1 MSGDT
6 FNGSENLWG
15 KDIDTTVD
23 QITYLHVMNIVNP
36 NLTWPEVRNPEQSNK
51 AIKNQLSQNTVHKKY
66 TLYIQ
71 RSQVSQCSATALW

>member
-51 AIKNQLSQNTVHKKY
+51 AIKNQLSQHCAQKLHIVHTK
-66 TLYIQ
+66 
-71 RSQVSQCSATALW
+71 VSGFSV